1 MNLAKFLKYVDDA
14 VSEMTGEQIT
24 AFVHEIARTL
34 PESQR
39 SHFIKTLK
47 SIRAEKNAAD
57 NRKDPTLD
65 EVELLHRDIGRVTKF
80 LDAVADGDFKLD
92 SEIDYQYTNRWGWD
106 DDECEFIYSDP
117 EDILPRI
124 NKAIELLHR
133 CIDLEA
139 YPEGAELAKNLF
151 SLTVDVDGDYNDYD
165 GYPLEIYDLFD
176 KGLLDGTYEDF
187 VHEALYLIYVGN
199 GLSEKPAILYNYLS
213 GLSYANIKLEDIMQ
227 VGDRDLPDFN
237 EFLPLWIEYLGKQNG
252 SKANDLLDE
261 ALSMAGEHQYLEAAQ
276 KFSDI
281 HPELYKNILQNGMS
295 GQDGAAM
302 MKIGQEALEKIGD
315 MSVLRGEIALLSAD
329 YANKINGKETA
340 EHCWLEAFRSN
351 PSVENYLRLRFF
363 STNFEKISVQV
374 RQIYE
379 DRYAGKENRSFDADR
394 KKAYCAILFFEKRF
408 NEVMKLG
415 LSEPNALGWTYSF
428 MKEGLALFLLLL
440 LNGSKMSGGIRY
452 MYSNVLHWMNFDLNK
467 FLSGTT
473 YAKEENSEKIF
484 WQPFSVWKSDI
495 DISAENYDNW
505 MDKIREQLS
514 NHTNGI
520 MEASRTKYYGECA
533 AFIAAYGEVWE
544 SNGIPHAKSQIM
556 EEYRNRYPRRRNF
569 IQALRSY
576 EMPG

>member
-1 MNLAKFLKYVDDA
+1 MPNEINSGSNTSPQAILQYVNRVNPKQSFGNSSFTREASDNG
-14 VSEMTGEQIT
+14 VS
-24 AFVHEIARTL
+24 
-34 PESQR
+34 
-39 SHFIKTLK
+39 LK
-47 SIRAEKNAAD
+47 SVKAEKNAAD

-92 SEIDYQYTNRWGWD
+92 SEIDYQYNNHWGWD

-117 EDILPRI
+117 ENILPTI
-124 NKAIELLHR
+124 NKAIGLLHR

-139 YPEGAELAKNLF
+139 YPEGVELARNLF

-165 GYPLEIYDLFD
+165 EYPLQIDDLFNEE
-176 KGLLDGTYEDF
+176 LLDGTYEDF

-199 GLSEKPAILYNYLS
+199 GLSERPAILYNYLS
-213 GLSYANIKLEDIMQ
+213 GLSYVNIKLEDIMQ
-227 VGDRDLPDFN
+227 VGDRDLPDFD

-252 SKANDLLDE
+252 SQPNDLLDE
-261 ALSMAGEHQYLEAAQ
+261 ALSMTGEDQYLEAAR
-276 KFSDI
+276 KLSDI
-281 HPELYKNILQNGMS
+281 HPELYKNILQNGLPGKDDIEMV
-295 GQDGAAM
+295 
-302 MKIGQEALEKIGD
+302 KIGLESLEKIHK
-315 MSVLRGEIALLSAD
+315 MSAPRGKIALLTAD
-329 YANKINGKETA
+329 YANKINDKETA
-340 EHCWLEAFRSN
+340 ERCWLEAFRSD

-363 STNFEKISVQV
+363 STDYEKISAAV

-379 DRYAGKENRSFDADR
+379 ERQEEKSSGFDSDR
-394 KKAYCAILFFEKRF
+394 KKTYCAILFFEKRF

-428 MKEGLALFLLLL
+428 MKEGLALFFLLL
-440 LNGSKMSGGIRY
+440 LNGSNMSAGIHD

-484 WQPFSVWKSDI
+484 WQSFLVWKSGI
-495 DISAENYDNW
+495 NISAEDYDDW

-514 NHTNGI
+514 KRMKGI

-533 AFIAAYGEVWE
+533 AFIAAYGEVLE
-544 SNGIPHAKSQIM
+544 SNGIPRAKDRIM
-556 EEYRNRYPRRRNF
+556 EEYRNQYPRRRNF

-576 EMPG
+576 GMPE

>member
-1 MNLAKFLKYVDDA
+1 MNLAKFMKFVDDA
-14 VSEMTGEQIT
+14 VSEMTGEQKT
-24 AFVHEIARTL
+24 AFIHEIARTL
-34 PESQR
+34 PERQR
-39 SHFIKTLK
+39 SHFIETLK
-47 SIRAEKNAAD
+47 SVRTDKNAAD

-65 EVELLHRDIGRVTKF
+65 AVELLHRDIERVTKV
-80 LDAVADGDFKLD
+80 LNAIADGDLRLD
-92 SEIDYQYTNRWGWD
+92 SEIDYQYNNRWGWD

-117 EDILPRI
+117 ENILPTI
-124 NKAIELLHR
+124 NKAIGLLHR

-139 YPEGAELAKNLF
+139 YPEGVELARNLF
-151 SLTVDVDGDYNDYD
+151 NLTVDADGDYKDYD
-165 GYPLEIYDLFD
+165 GYLLQIDDLFNEE
-176 KGLLDGTYEDF
+176 LLDGTYKDF
-187 VHEALYLIYVGN
+187 VLEALYLIYVGN
-199 GLSEKPAILYNYLS
+199 GLSERPAILYDYLS

-227 VGDRDLPDFN
+227 VGDRDLPDFD

-252 SKANDLLDE
+252 SKANDLLNE
-261 ALSMAGEHQYLEAAQ
+261 ALSMTGEDQYLEAAR

-295 GQDGAAM
+295 GKDGTEM
-302 MKIGQEALEKIGD
+302 IKIGLEALEKIHE
-315 MSVLRGEIALLSAD
+315 MSVLRGVIALLTAD
-329 YANKINGKETA
+329 YANKLNDIGTA
-340 EHCWLEAFRSN
+340 EHCWIEAFRSD

-363 STNFEKISVQV
+363 YTDYKKISAAV

-379 DRYAGKENRSFDADR
+379 ELQTEKSRGFDSDR

-428 MKEGLALFLLLL
+428 MKEGLALFFLLL
-440 LNGSKMSGGIRY
+440 LNGSNMSGGIRY

-484 WQPFSVWKSDI
+484 WQSFSVWKSDI
-495 DISAENYDNW
+495 DISAENYDDW

-514 NHTNGI
+514 NRTNGI

-544 SNGIPHAKSQIM
+544 SNGIPHAKSQII
-556 EEYRNRYPRRRNF
+556 EEYRNQYPRRRNF

>member
-1 MNLAKFLKYVDDA
+1 MNLAKFMKFVDDA
-14 VSEMTGEQIT
+14 VSEMTGEQKT
-24 AFVHEIARTL
+24 AFIHEIARTL
-34 PESQR
+34 PERQR
-39 SHFIKTLK
+39 SHFIETLK
-47 SIRAEKNAAD
+47 SVRTDKNAAD

-65 EVELLHRDIGRVTKF
+65 AVELLHRDIERVTKV
-80 LDAVADGDFKLD
+80 LNAIADGDLRLD
-92 SEIDYQYTNRWGWD
+92 SEIDYQYNNRWGWD
-106 DDECEFIYSDP
+106 DDECKFIYSDP
-117 EDILPRI
+117 EDILPTI
-124 NKAIELLHR
+124 NKAIGLLHR

-139 YPEGAELAKNLF
+139 YPEGVELARNLF
-151 SLTVDVDGDYNDYD
+151 NLTVDADGDYKDYD
-165 GYPLEIYDLFD
+165 GYLLQIDDLFNEE
-176 KGLLDGTYEDF
+176 LLDGTYKDF
-187 VHEALYLIYVGN
+187 VLEALYLIYVGN
-199 GLSEKPAILYNYLS
+199 GLSERPAILYDYLS

-227 VGDRDLPDFN
+227 VGDRDLPDFD

-252 SKANDLLDE
+252 SKANDLLNE
-261 ALSMAGEHQYLEAAQ
+261 ALSMTGEDQYLEAAR

-295 GQDGAAM
+295 GKDGTEM
-302 MKIGQEALEKIGD
+302 IKIGLEALEKIHE
-315 MSVLRGEIALLSAD
+315 MSVLRGVIALLTSD
-329 YANKINGKETA
+329 YANKLNDIGTA
-340 EHCWLEAFRSN
+340 EHCWIEAFRSD

-363 STNFEKISVQV
+363 YTDYKKISAAV

-379 DRYAGKENRSFDADR
+379 ELQTEKSRGFDSDR

-428 MKEGLALFLLLL
+428 MKEGLALFFLLL
-440 LNGSKMSGGIRY
+440 LNGSNMSGGIRY

-484 WQPFSVWKSDI
+484 WQSFSVWKSDI
-495 DISAENYDNW
+495 DISAENYDDW

-514 NHTNGI
+514 NRTNGI

-556 EEYRNRYPRRRNF
+556 EEYRNQYPRRRNF

>member
-34 PESQR
+34 PGSQR

-117 EDILPRI
+117 EDILPKI

-340 EHCWLEAFRSN
+340 EHCWLEAFRSD
-351 PSVENYLRLRFF
+351 PSVENYLRIRFF
-363 STNFEKISVQV
+363 S
-374 RQIYE
+374 RDY
-379 DRYAGKENRSFDADR
+379 DRYAVQV
-394 KKAYCAILFFEKRF
+394 KKIYEEC
-408 NEVMKLG
+408 
-415 LSEPNALGWTYSF
+415 
-428 MKEGLALFLLLL
+428 
-440 LNGSKMSGGIRY
+440 
-452 MYSNVLHWMNFDLNK
+452 HNK
-467 FLSGTT
+467 
-473 YAKEENSEKIF
+473 N
-484 WQPFSVWKSDI
+484 
-495 DISAENYDNW
+495 
-505 MDKIREQLS
+505 
-514 NHTNGI
+514 NHD
-520 MEASRTKYYGECA
+520 
-533 AFIAAYGEVWE
+533 
-544 SNGIPHAKSQIM
+544 
-556 EEYRNRYPRRRNF
+556 
-569 IQALRSY
+569 
-576 EMPG
+576 